1 MKIKGMIIAARKEF
15 VNENFGQ
22 GAWEKVLA
30 GLSLEDRQLIGESI
44 LSSQWYPF
52 EIGDHIDKAIVKVL
66 GKGDD
71 LVFEQ
76 LGAKSAQKSLAKE
89 HRTFLAPGNPQS
101 FMKKTG
107 SIYKFYYDTGYRE
120 YQATG
125 PNSGV
130 ITTYEAKTFSVPDCL
145 TVVGWYK
152 EALKMCGARDIK
164 ITEEECRATGGK
176 VCRYKVEWNI

>member
-1 MKIKGMIIAARKEF
+1 MIIAARKEF

-22 GAWEKVLA
+22 GAWEKVMD
-30 GLSLEDRQLIGESI
+30 GLSQEDRQLIGESI

-66 GKGDD
+66 GKGDN

-89 HRTFLAPGNPQS
+89 HRTFLAPGNPQA

-130 ITTYEAKTFSVPDCL
+130 ITTHEAKTFSVPDCL
-145 TVVGWYK
+145 TVIGWYK

-164 ITEEECRATGGK
+164 MIEVECRATGGT
-176 VCRYKVEWNI
+176 VCRYKVEWNM

>member
-22 GAWEKVLA
+22 GAWEKVLN
-30 GLSLEDRQLIGESI
+30 GLAQEDRQLIGESI

-66 GKGDD
+66 GKGDN

-89 HRTFLAPGNPQS
+89 HRTFLAPGDPQS

-152 EALKMCGARDIK
+152 EALKMCGARDVK
-164 ITEEECRATGGK
+164 IIEEECRATGGT
-176 VCRYKVEWNI
+176 VCRYKVEWKI

>member
-22 GAWEKVLA
+22 GAWEKVMD
-30 GLSLEDRQLIGESI
+30 GLSQEDRQLIGESI

-66 GKGDD
+66 GKGDN

-89 HRTFLAPGNPQS
+89 HRTFLAPGNPQA

-130 ITTYEAKTFSVPDCL
+130 ITTYEAETYSTPDCL
-145 TVVGWYK
+145 TVIGWYK

-164 ITEEECRATGGK
+164 MIEVECRATGGT
-176 VCRYKVEWNI
+176 VCRYNVEWNM

>member
-22 GAWEKVLA
+22 GAWEKVMD
-30 GLSLEDRQLIGESI
+30 GLSQEDRQLIGESI

-66 GKGDD
+66 GKGDN

-89 HRTFLAPGNPQS
+89 HRTFLAPGNPQA

-130 ITTYEAKTFSVPDCL
+130 ITTHEAKTFSVPDCL
-145 TVVGWYK
+145 TVIGWYK

-164 ITEEECRATGGK
+164 MIEVECRATGGT
-176 VCRYKVEWNI
+176 VCRYKVEWNM

>member
-1 MKIKGMIIAARKEF
+1 M
-15 VNENFGQ
+15 NENFGQ
-22 GAWEKVLA
+22 GAWEKVME
-30 GLSLEDRQLIGESI
+30 GLSQEDRQLIGESI

-66 GKGDD
+66 GKGDS

-89 HRTFLAPGNPQS
+89 HRTFLSPGNPQS

-130 ITTYEAKTFSVPDCL
+130 ITTHEAETYFHPGLPD
-145 TVVGWYK
+145 
-152 EALKMCGARDIK
+152 
-164 ITEEECRATGGK
+164 GGGLVQGGPEDVRGQGHK
-176 VCRYKVEWNI
+176 NNRGGMPGYRRYGMPLPGGVEYLIIFVILGHFCT